1 MPTQVPQNSAVTR
14 IACILVFVL
23 SVIAL
28 AYPPM
33 PVLTLFADSEQYR
46 QMSEALFSG
55 HLFPTTGA
63 LSEDPH
69 VATPLRPP
77 LFPLLLGIASR
88 IPGINPNTA
97 LITLHIILGA
107 FVLTGTR
114 RLLAENIHP
123 LLSTTACGIA
133 LYSAKQAA
141 WGILSEWL
149 AMTSLF
155 VACISYL
162 AWGSRTSLR
171 LALVVSLFLSLSTL
185 TRAALIPWLMILPF
199 MLLQAPRGKT
209 RATAT
214 VLAMGIF
221 PLVLWGSMN
230 LLRSGSFSLSP
241 YEGLNLV
248 ATARSLG
255 PIPVDSHDPES
266 TRRLIAILNEQGVTP
281 SDGAFSA
288 PEVHR
293 WNGEFYEA
301 FHTNFNVT
309 SNAIRTLGEN
319 STTRPSEL
327 ATRALLAHS
336 ERYRRF
342 LRGGVHTILT
352 QYLPLIVACIVSSV
366 WLTRRAQQYAR
377 WSLGVATVCVVS
389 LTYLILIFG
398 TMLWLHRYFIPV
410 QPILLFC
417 LTVSSVRLVGA
428 MFGKKSTT
436 ANSKTR

>member
-1 MPTQVPQNSAVTR
+1 MPTQVAQKSSVTR
-14 IACILVFVL
+14 IACILVSVL
-23 SVIAL
+23 SVVAL

-46 QMSEALFSG
+46 QMSETLFSG
-55 HLFPTTGA
+55 NLLATTGVR
-63 LSEDPH
+63 SEDPH
-69 VATPLRPP
+69 AATPLRPP

-88 IPGINPNTA
+88 IPGMDPSTA
-97 LITLHIILGA
+97 LIALHIILGA
-107 FVLTGTR
+107 FVMIATP
-114 RLLAENIHP
+114 RLLAGNIHP

-133 LYSAKQAA
+133 LYSAKQVA
-141 WGILSEWL
+141 WGIMSEWL
-149 AMTSLF
+149 AMVSLF

-162 AWGSRTSLR
+162 AWGAGTSLR
-171 LALVVSLFLSLSTL
+171 LALVVSLLLSLSTL
-185 TRAALIPWLMILPF
+185 TRAALIPWLTILPL

-214 VLAMGIF
+214 VLAIGIS
-221 PLVLWGSMN
+221 PLFLWGSMN
-230 LLRSGSFSLSP
+230 LQRSGSFSLSP

-255 PIPVDSHDPES
+255 PIPVDSRDTES
-266 TRRLIAILNEQGVTP
+266 ARSLIAILNEQGGTP

-309 SNAIRTLGEN
+309 SNATRTLGAS
-319 STTRPSEL
+319 STIRPSEL
-327 ATRALLAHS
+327 ATRGLLAHS
-336 ERYRRF
+336 ERYSRF

-352 QYLPLIVACIVSSV
+352 QYAPLIIACLVSSL
-366 WLTRRAQQYAR
+366 WLASRAQQYAR

-417 LTVSSVRLVGA
+417 LTVSTVRLVGTIV
-428 MFGKKSTT
+428 GSNSIT
-436 ANSKTR
+436 ANSKTL